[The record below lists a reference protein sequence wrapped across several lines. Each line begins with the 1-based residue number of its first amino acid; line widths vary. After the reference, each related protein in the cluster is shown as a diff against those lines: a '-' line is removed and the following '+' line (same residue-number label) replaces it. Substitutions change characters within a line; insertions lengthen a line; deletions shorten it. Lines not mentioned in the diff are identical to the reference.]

1 MSGKKRFDDLWE
13 AVAFAEAGEMEVARR
28 IAGEVFPDEAAAGR
42 QGERI
47 LAVSG
52 ASGFSRRMI
61 ENSLGMAERLDFGL
75 IALSVPSA
83 IARLVARLGAR
94 RPEPGGW
101 FPPEVFRARAAER
114 GIPFVHAV
122 RSGNPEKAVAE
133 ARRRFRRIA
142 FLLIEPDLAPRA
154 RFAGVNIPIFFL
166 DDP

>member
-1 MSGKKRFDDLWE
+1 MSPRKRLDDLWE
-13 AVAFAEAGEMEVARR
+13 AVTFAEAGETDVARR
-28 IAGEVFPDEAAAGR
+28 IATEVFPEDAAAGR
-42 QGERI
+42 EGERI

-52 ASGFSRRMI
+52 ASGFSRRMV

-83 IARLVARLGAR
+83 VARLVASLGGGR
-94 RPEPGGW
+94 DPGQGL
-101 FPPEVFRARAAER
+101 PAEVFRARALER

-122 RSGNPEKAVAE
+122 RSGDPERAVAE

-154 RFAGVNIPIFFL
+154 RFAGVNVPIFYL
-166 DDP
+166 ADP